1 MKNVL
6 SLMALPF
13 CAVGV
18 LVSFL
23 WTIQALGGIGR
34 ASDAADMFGAFMLFV
49 IGSGVFAGSAWG
61 GIKAIKNVF
70 KNQGESK

>member
-1 MKNVL
+1 MKTIL
-6 SLMALPF
+6 SLMVLPF
-13 CAVGV
+13 CAVG
-18 LVSFL
+18 LFVSLL

-34 ASDAADMFGAFMLFV
+34 AADTADMFGAFMLFV

-61 GIKAIKNVF
+61 GIKAVKNVF